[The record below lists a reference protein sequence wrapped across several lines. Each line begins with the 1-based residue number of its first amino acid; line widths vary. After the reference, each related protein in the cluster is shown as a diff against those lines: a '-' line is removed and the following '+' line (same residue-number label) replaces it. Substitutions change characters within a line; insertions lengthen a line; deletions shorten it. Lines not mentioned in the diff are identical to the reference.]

1 MVVAAIAAIGVL
13 VAPASALGAGV
24 EVVEQLGTQNTAEL
38 RFRAESSEANEL
50 TVTQRVADADYFEVE
65 LLDKRAPISA
75 GPGCSGGGAANAP
88 VKCVI
93 HRPREPRYEC
103 ISKMSCTPVPG
114 VGWSTSMTIV
124 LGDGGSTLDSTAVPD
139 LDQSVSGGS
148 GGDEIVTGPG
158 SDTVHPGTGR
168 DHVSTGSGADSIVAT
183 SAPDGP
189 DVYVLGSGGDV
200 PAYVHEIEYDGDAVD
215 YGQREERV
223 VFEAD
228 GLANDGSPGE
238 EDMIVDAEVVKG
250 GAGDDLL
257 VGDGNYGALLG
268 GAGND
273 RLIGRGGTDVLRGDE
288 GDDVLDGG
296 SEYDELRS
304 GREDRGAD
312 LALGGGGG
320 DSISLGDGADRAL
333 GGEGGDSIELG
344 AGDDTGLGEAG
355 DDGIAGQSGADRIE
369 GGAGDD
375 TINGGLGPDLLAG
388 EAGGDSLIAGIGGS
402 DLFRLPPRFLSG
414 PLDSW
419 RDQVECGS
427 EWDAALANPWDGVLD
442 CEQVLPVRV
451 VGLERPRYRRAT
463 RMFLLPVWAWGAGRL
478 VLYGAGVEEVVRF
491 PQEDGGVRLPLEL
504 EGIALR
510 SLRRHGRVTVR
521 IGIRFRPEDGI
532 ARTMRT
538 TLKLVLP
545 ERSIRGH

>member
-1 MVVAAIAAIGVL
+1 MVAAIAAIGVL
-13 VAPASALGAGV
+13 AAPTSAFGASV

-38 RFRAESSEANEL
+38 RFRGESSEANEL
-50 TVTQRVADADYFEVE
+50 IVAQRIADADHFEVE

-103 ISKMSCTPVPG
+103 VTKMSCAPVPG

-124 LGDGGSTLDSTAVPD
+124 LGDSGSTLDSTAVPD

-148 GGDEIVTGPG
+148 GADEIVTGPG
-158 SDTVHPGTGR
+158 SDTVYPGTGR
-168 DHVSTGSGADSIVAT
+168 DHVSTGSGADSIIAT

-257 VGDGNYGALLG
+257 VGDGNYGAFLG

-273 RLIGRGGTDVLRGDE
+273 RLIGRGGTDALRGDE

-296 SEYDELRS
+296 GGYDELRG
-304 GREDRGAD
+304 GRENRGAD
-312 LALGGGGG
+312 LALGG
-320 DSISLGDGADRAL
+320 D
-333 GGEGGDSIELG
+333 GGDSIELG
-344 AGDDTGLGEAG
+344 AGYDVGLGEAG
-355 DDGIAGQSGADRIE
+355 DDGIAGESGADRIE

-375 TINGGLGPDLLAG
+375 TINGGLGPDRLAG
-388 EAGGDSLIAGIGGS
+388 ESGRDSLIAGIGGS
-402 DLFRLPPRFLSG
+402 DLFRLPPRSLSG

-427 EWDAALANPWDGVLD
+427 DQDAALVNRWDGVLD

-478 VLYGAGVEEVVRF
+478 VLYGAGVDKVVMSL
-491 PQEDGGVRLPLEL
+491 PLDGEVRLPLEL
-504 EGIALR
+504 EGSTLR
-510 SLRRHGRVTVR
+510 SLRRHGRITVR
-521 IGIRFRPEDGI
+521 ISIRFRPEDGI

>member
-1 MVVAAIAAIGVL
+1 MRVTAIAAIGVL
-13 VAPASALGAGV
+13 AAPAAAFGAGV
-24 EVVEQLGTQNTAEL
+24 EVVEHVGTQSTAEL
-38 RFRAESSEANEL
+38 RFRAESSEANKL
-50 TVTQRVADADYFEVE
+50 TVTQRVADADHFEVE

-75 GPGCSGGGAANAP
+75 GPGCSGGGAANAA

-103 ISKMSCTPVPG
+103 VTKTSCVPVPG

-124 LGDGGSTLDSTAVPD
+124 LGDGGSALNSTAVPD

-148 GGDEIVTGPG
+148 GSDEIITGPR
-158 SDTVHPGTGR
+158 SDTINPGTGR
-168 DHVSTGSGADSIVAT
+168 DQVSTGSGADSIVAT

-189 DVYVLGSGGDV
+189 DVYALGSGDDV
-200 PAYVHEIEYDGDAVD
+200 PAYVHEIEYDGDSVD
-215 YGQREERV
+215 YGPRDERV
-223 VFEAD
+223 IFEAD

-238 EDMIVDAEVVKG
+238 EDMIVDAEAVKG

-268 GAGND
+268 GVGND
-273 RLIGRGGTDVLRGDE
+273 RLLGRGGTDVLRGDE

-296 SEYDELRS
+296 GEYDELRS

-333 GGEGGDSIELG
+333 GGEGGDSITLG
-344 AGDDTGLGEAG
+344 AGDDTGLGGAG
-355 DDGIAGQSGADRIE
+355 DDGIAGESGADRIE

-375 TINGGLGPDLLAG
+375 TINGGLGPDRLAG
-388 EAGGDSLIAGIGGS
+388 EAGDDSLIAGIGGS

-419 RDQVECGS
+419 RDRVECGS
-427 EWDAALANPWDGVLD
+427 DQDAALVNPWDSVLD
-442 CEQVLPVRV
+442 CEQVLPIRV
-451 VGLERPRYRRAT
+451 VGLERPRYRQAT
-463 RMFLLPVWAWGAGRL
+463 RMFLLPVWAWSAGRL
-478 VLYGAGVEEVVRF
+478 VLYGADVEEVVRL
-491 PQEDGGVRLPLEL
+491 PKEDGEVRLPLEL
-504 EGIALR
+504 EGSALR
-510 SLRRHGRVTVR
+510 TLRRHGRVTVQ
-521 IGIRFRPEDGI
+521 IGIRFRPEVGI

-538 TLKLVLP
+538 MLKLVRP